1 MIELP
6 RKQFLQCGAELM
18 ECVRHTHW
26 SLFHPTV
33 SVCVTLTDESLATL
47 HASTCLCVCVC
58 VQCMVLYHVYVCVCV
73 QMHNC
78 VCILCL

>member
-1 MIELP
+1 
-6 RKQFLQCGAELM
+6 M

-58 VQCMVLYHVYVCVCV
+58 AVHGALPCVCL
-73 QMHNC
+73 C
-78 VCILCL
+78 VCTNAYLCVYPLCLLLFGV